1 MIKKDYNRRARK
13 QVRVRKKIFGTPE
26 RPRLSVFR
34 SLNQI
39 YLQIIDDV
47 NRVTLASASS
57 VSKEI
62 VEEIKI
68 TKTKIAKSKLVGKL
82 VGKIALEK
90 GITTVVFDRSGY
102 EYHGRIQ
109 SVADGAREAGLK
121 F

>member
-34 SLNQI
+34 SLSQI
-39 YLQIIDDV
+39 YLQVIDDV
-47 NRVTLASASS
+47 NKVTLVSASS
-57 VSKEI
+57 ISKEI
-62 VEEIKI
+62 AEQVKN
-68 TKTKIAKSKLVGKL
+68 TKTKIAKSKLVGNLAGKL
-82 VGKIALEK
+82 ALEK
-90 GITTVVFDRSGY
+90 GITTVVFDRGGY
-102 EYHGRIQ
+102 EYHGRIK

>member
-13 QVRVRKKIFGTPE
+13 KIRVRKKILGTPE

-34 SLNQI
+34 SLSKI
-39 YLQIIDDV
+39 YLQVIDDV
-47 NRVTLASASS
+47 NKITLVSASS
-57 VSKEI
+57 LTKEI
-62 VEEIKI
+62 KDEIKN
-68 TKTKIAKSKLVGKL
+68 TKTKIAQGKL
-82 VGKIALEK
+82 VGKYLGKLALEK
-90 GITTVVFDRSGY
+90 GITTVVFDRNGY